1 MMVATAAR
9 VEYVGGKASAHATS
23 AAGAASGEARANT
36 ICYCLSPF
44 YKKNLACGGASRNV
58 APPVGAAWRGGAVR
72 RPVLR
77 RCGGCEWTLP
87 RRTCLTSGEECSAW
101 LARSVDERRP

>member
-44 YKKNLACGGASRNV
+44 YKKNSCMWGCQPQRGSARGGSMAWRCG
-58 APPVGAAWRGGAVR
+58 APSGAATMWW
-72 RPVLR
+72 LR
-77 RCGGCEWTLP
+77 VDVA
-87 RRTCLTSGEECSAW
+87 EEDMPDQ
-101 LARSVDERRP
+101 R